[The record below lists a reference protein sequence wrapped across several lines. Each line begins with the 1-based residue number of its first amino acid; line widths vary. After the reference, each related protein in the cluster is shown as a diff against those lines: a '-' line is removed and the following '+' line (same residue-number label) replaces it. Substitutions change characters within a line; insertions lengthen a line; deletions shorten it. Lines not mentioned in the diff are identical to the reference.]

1 MNLDEFRIDK
11 SSINGP
17 FIHFPFWRQRMKSSA
32 DDVTFNAL
40 ISAFEKGRQWQLALH
55 ILSVPW
61 KRTESASC
69 LFI

>member
-11 SSINGP
+11 SSINGRIYP
-17 FIHFPFWRQRMKSSA
+17 FSVLEAEDEIVP